1 MVSDGFPQRPRFC
14 FRVRRMKVGM
24 SATSDEVLDAKATG
38 EISYG
43 LLWKW
48 IQKIHWC
55 STSEVDVDFGDP
67 WNILKHPETLKLKA

>member
-1 MVSDGFPQRPRFC
+1 MFHMIFRGKTIGPKRTWCGFPMVSDGFPQRPRFC

-43 LLWKW
+43 LL
-48 IQKIHWC
+48 
-55 STSEVDVDFGDP
+55 
-67 WNILKHPETLKLKA
+67 